1 MEIGEESLIGSR
13 KIGRGMERARKSG
26 GTVAT

>member
-13 KIGRGMERARKSG
+13 KVERGWNELKNRPN
-26 GTVAT
+26 VAT

>member
-13 KIGRGMERARKSG
+13 EM
-26 GTVAT
+26 GTGWNELKKRPNVAT